1 MFKCRKANLMRVTR
15 VINNNCEH
23 KVVEINLCQRTNT
36 RIDKI
41 ANSAKSNSGIANIK
55 TVYNYDL
62 FKTKD

>member
-1 MFKCRKANLMRVTR
+1 MRVTR